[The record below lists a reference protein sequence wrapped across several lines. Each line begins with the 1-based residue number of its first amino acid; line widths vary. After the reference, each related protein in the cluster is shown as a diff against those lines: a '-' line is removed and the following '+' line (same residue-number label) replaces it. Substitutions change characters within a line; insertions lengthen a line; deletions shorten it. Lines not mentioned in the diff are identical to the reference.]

1 MTKNSRWHSCR
12 CFLFNNISEGLFM
25 NKYYVV
31 LRTKEKD
38 ELLDVVDAL
47 SLEEAMAIAETRYEE
62 QMEVRDG
69 LFVFEVNSPLSF
81 NEKNRF
87 VRNSGGEMKILIR
100 F

>member
-1 MTKNSRWHSCR
+1 MTKTIVGILADV
-12 CFLFNNISEGLFM
+12 FLFNNISEGLFM

-69 LFVFEVNSPLSF
+69 LFVFEVNSPLVTA
-81 NEKNRF
+81 K
-87 VRNSGGEMKILIR
+87 
-100 F
+100 